1 MRTSSPSSSPSCS
14 ADGTTEFAF
23 ILFHPL
29 AFLFLFPGRT
39 PAAAKQRA
47 SSFCG
52 WESERERDG
61 AGRGEAPLSS
71 AHVGRIRKRL
81 RIRPFLPP
89 AGEGGI
95 RQSRMTEEGERDR
108 QQTVKTFAHSPRLR
122 SFSHCGPVTFSLS
135 GRPCGRHPP
144 PLGEGRGESAL
155 DNRHVRRIRSIYMQ
169 GTAFST
175 SPAAY
180 GNDLVPPL
188 ANPHTSGRGRRPRR
202 PPQQHI
208 TEATRQ
214 ANSQI
219 GTCRARRPRR
229 AAQQPRGQAAT
240 SGESAAVPL

>member
-29 AFLFLFPGRT
+29 SFLFLFPGRT

-108 QQTVKTFAHSPRLR
+108 QQTVKSFAHSPRLR

-135 GRPCGRHPP
+135 GRPYGRHPP
-144 PLGEGRGESAL
+144 PLGEGRGEGAF
-155 DNRHVRRIRSIYMQ
+155 DDRHVRRIRSI
-169 GTAFST
+169 
-175 SPAAY
+175 
-180 GNDLVPPL
+180 LC
-188 ANPHTSGRGRRPRR
+188 RGRRPRR
-202 PPQQHI
+202 PPQQHL